1 MSTAYKV
8 LHLLEH
14 NRDKH
19 LSGQQLSASLGMTRA
34 AIWKAVEQ
42 LRDDGH
48 VIEGVSNR
56 GYRLLSCPGLF
67 DKQVLQ
73 EMMPDHEIHLFDS
86 LDSTNRFAK
95 TLVSEGRLEK
105 TLVLSTYQSGGRGR
119 LGRRFESP
127 KGGIYLTLLIN
138 PDCQLEDALLIT
150 SASAVATAR
159 AIEQVCHLSCSIKWV
174 NDLFLDGKKVCGIL
188 TEGVLGVESG
198 KISTLVIGIGINF
211 CTDRKAFST
220 DLGSIAT
227 SLYDGSDSIPE
238 DVDAHELV
246 TTVVLELER
255 LASLLPD
262 RSFLDEYRARSM
274 VLGREVSV
282 HSGRYNYSAMVEA
295 IDDNAHLVVVDKQGN
310 TKVLSSGEISIRL
323 EV

>member
-19 LSGQQLSASLGMTRA
+19 LSGQQLSSSLGMTRA

-48 VIEGVSNR
+48 VIEGISNR

-67 DKQVLQ
+67 DKKVL
-73 EMMPDHEIHLFDS
+73 EEKLPGHEIHLFDS

-95 TLVSEGRLEK
+95 TLVSDGRVDK
-105 TLVLSTYQSGGRGR
+105 TLVVSTFQSGGRGR

-127 KGGIYLTLLIN
+127 KGGIYLTLLLN
-138 PDCQLEDALLIT
+138 PDCQLEDAMLVT

-159 AIEQVCHLSCSIKWV
+159 AIEKVCHLTCSIKWV

-198 KISTLVIGIGINF
+198 KISTLAVGIGINF
-211 CTDRKAFST
+211 CTDRKAFSSE
-220 DLGSIAT
+220 LGNIAT
-227 SLYDGSDSIPE
+227 SLFDGSDSIPA

-246 TTVVLELER
+246 AVLVKELEM
-255 LASLLPD
+255 LAGQLPG
-262 RSFLDEYRARSM
+262 RAFLSEYRSRSM
-274 VLGREVSV
+274 VLGKEVSV
-282 HSGRYNYSAMVEA
+282 QSGRYTYAALVEA
-295 IDDNAHLVVVDKQGN
+295 IDDNAHLVVVDRQGN
-310 TKVLSSGEISIRL
+310 TKVLSSGEVSIRL